1 MQDFEK
7 LGVFYLGREYDLG
20 SKALK
25 ENLLLYDA
33 RDLVTHAVVVGMTGS
48 GKTGLCIGLIEEA
61 AIDGVPSILID
72 PKGDL
77 ANLLLTFPNLS
88 SSEFQPWVNAED
100 AARKGLS
107 VEEYAAQQAAMWQKG
122 LADWGQTP
130 ERIQRLRS
138 SAEFVVYTPGSSAGV
153 PVSILK
159 SFAAPPPE
167 ILEDGEL
174 FQERI
179 NTTVTSLLGLLNIT
193 ADPLQSREHILLSTI
208 VGQMWRQG
216 QDLDLAAL
224 IAQIQNPP
232 VSKIGVLDIESF
244 YPTKDRFSLVMSLNN
259 LLASPGFSAWL
270 EGTPLDIGQIL
281 YTPQGKPRVAIFSV
295 AHLGDPERMFFVSML
310 LNQILGWMRTQ
321 PGTTSLRALVYM
333 DEIFGYFPPVA
344 NPPSKQPLLTMLKQA
359 RAYGVGLVLATQN
372 PVDLDYKGLSN
383 TGTWFLGRLQ
393 TERDKARVMDGLEG
407 AAVSTGSTFD
417 RQKMEQLL
425 AGLGSRVFLM
435 NNTHEDEPVV
445 FTTRWCMSYLRGPLT
460 RSQIKQLMDPY
471 KAGLGI
477 LPAAQPLSKPP
488 AASQV
493 VSPVVPTAAAAF
505 TAPPAAA
512 AQQMGMTPGLQP
524 TLPPDV
530 PQFFVPPRGGG
541 DLTYRPVLVGAA
553 KVRFYDSKLK
563 IDESQDAIYQ
573 TAVVDEAVPVNWED
587 AQEAGFTL
595 NDLERNPERGAR
607 FADLPPSAAKA
618 RNYTSWSRDFA
629 TWVFGNQK
637 LDLLRSPS
645 TGKVSKAGED
655 ERDFRV
661 RLQLAA
667 REQRDD
673 AVDALKKK
681 YTTKTAALQERIR
694 KAQQVVEREAD
705 QASQAK
711 MQTAISFGATLLG
724 AVLGRKSGIKGTVG
738 KATTAARGIGRSAQ
752 QQSDVARAKETV
764 ETYQQQL
771 EDLNREFEAEAEA
784 LANKID
790 PMSEEL
796 DTITI
801 RPKKTD
807 ISVQL
812 VALVWAPHRD
822 GEPTW

>member
-48 GKTGLCIGLIEEA
+48 GKTGLCISMIEEA

-77 ANLLLTFPNLS
+77 ANLLLTFPQLS

-107 VEEYAAQQAAMWQKG
+107 VEDYAAQQAGMWQKG

-138 SAEFVVYTPGSSAGV
+138 AAEFVVYTPGSSAGV

-270 EGTPLDIGQIL
+270 EGIPLDIGQIL

-471 KAGLGI
+471 KARMGT
-477 LPAAQPLSKPP
+477 LPAAQPIEH
-488 AASQV
+488 AAAAPQV
-493 VSPVVPTAAAAF
+493 VSPAAPTAAPAAA
-505 TAPPAAA
+505 APVSAA
-512 AQQMGMTPGLQP
+512 AQQMGMTPGMQP
-524 TLPPDV
+524 TLLPDV
-530 PQFFVPPRGGG
+530 PQFFIPP
-541 DLTYRPVLVGAA
+541 AA
-553 KVRFYDSKLK
+553 
-563 IDESQDAIYQ
+563 
-573 TAVVDEAVPVNWED
+573 AVE
-587 AQEAGFTL
+587 
-595 NDLERNPERGAR
+595 
-607 FADLPPSAAKA
+607 
-618 RNYTSWSRDFA
+618 
-629 TWVFGNQK
+629 
-637 LDLLRSPS
+637 
-645 TGKVSKAGED
+645 
-655 ERDFRV
+655 
-661 RLQLAA
+661 
-667 REQRDD
+667 
-673 AVDALKKK
+673 
-681 YTTKTAALQERIR
+681 I
-694 KAQQVVEREAD
+694 
-705 QASQAK
+705 
-711 MQTAISFGATLLG
+711 
-724 AVLGRKSGIKGTVG
+724 
-738 KATTAARGIGRSAQ
+738 
-752 QQSDVARAKETV
+752 
-764 ETYQQQL
+764 
-771 EDLNREFEAEAEA
+771 
-784 LANKID
+784 
-790 PMSEEL
+790 
-796 DTITI
+796 
-801 RPKKTD
+801 
-807 ISVQL
+807 
-812 VALVWAPHRD
+812 
-822 GEPTW
+822 